1 MPVHVFSSR
10 PAPSPFEDSLLYANF
25 LLTTSILSILE
36 CPVCYLRGWNYNL
49 LLPSPGSKFVNV
61 HGKSEIS
68 IRKPIILNQSNFDH
82 RNWMQLRVAY
92 CRPPF
97 TGHRCHRPTRAPVPP
112 VDASHLLTLHRG
124 IGDGQV
130 RFAVKADVQSQNT
143 LCQLPGRFPNVRI
156 TVIVPWT
163 TPPGKPEITCPRP
176 WPAIGRIQMYYKSI
190 LVVRPSFTHLA
201 MDQTVKSSMNMG
213 EHLNNEEGFWQP
225 QPFGSHLL
233 LYIAVSASG
242 IWMDI
247 LWPATCGNVPVPSPA
262 SC

>member
-112 VDASHLLTLHRG
+112 VRPTCWLFTRASEMARYDLQSGLMCGAMAERSRKTLR
-124 IGDGQV
+124 
-130 RFAVKADVQSQNT
+130 
-143 LCQLPGRFPNVRI
+143 QLPGRVPNVRRCQDHLSQKA
-156 TVIVPWT
+156 
-163 TPPGKPEITCPRP
+163 GELGLGGCGY
-176 WPAIGRIQMYYKSI
+176 IGLQTISI
-190 LVVRPSFTHLA
+190 MH
-201 MDQTVKSSMNMG
+201 
-213 EHLNNEEGFWQP
+213 
-225 QPFGSHLL
+225 FGSMTWLWLAVRYHKKEI
-233 LYIAVSASG
+233 IARKSTK
-242 IWMDI
+242 
-247 LWPATCGNVPVPSPA
+247 PH
-262 SC
+262 